1 MDSSSLPSPPP
12 PLIAE
17 DQVTLEGGLEG
28 GREEGRGA
36 PIVPYMG
43 EKHLGRDYYS
53 KRFRLLVQHMVEGGP
68 PAAMLEEKEEVS
80 GQGGGREGG

>member
-1 MDSSSLPSPPP
+1 
-12 PLIAE
+12 
-17 DQVTLEGGLEG
+17 
-28 GREEGRGA
+28 
-36 PIVPYMG
+36 MG

-80 GQGGGREGG
+80 GQGGREGGRVGGRDTLYWFVCWVI